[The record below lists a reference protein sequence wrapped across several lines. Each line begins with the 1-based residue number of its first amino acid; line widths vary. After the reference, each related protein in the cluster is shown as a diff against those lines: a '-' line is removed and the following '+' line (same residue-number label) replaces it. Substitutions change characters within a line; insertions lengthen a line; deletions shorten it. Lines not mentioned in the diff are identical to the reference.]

1 MSSTWLARLRLLLV
15 RRLCGSMFNYCI
27 TVSVPAAL
35 QTLIQICFC
44 FFQLWQQKPIPAD
57 PVCCNTGSKHSPKYI
72 IYLTAV
78 MEYKSSLISYLL
90 SPCYG
95 NDRVSKPGNLWKGLL
110 ILTQRETTCLKPALT
125 AWPGTF
131 LQGETL
137 TVIYSILYWR
147 GFVLVETSVPLRLEG
162 TSAFAHSMG
171 V

>member
-1 MSSTWLARLRLLLV
+1 MLNVTKDLADTYTN
-15 RRLCGSMFNYCI
+15 MFLFF
-27 TVSVPAAL
+27 PAMTAE
-35 QTLIQICFC
+35 
-44 FFQLWQQKPIPAD
+44 AD
-57 PVCCNTGSKHSPKYI
+57 PCWPCLLQHRVKAQSKIHH
-72 IYLTAV
+72 
-78 MEYKSSLISYLL
+78 ISHCSDGVQVITYPYLL

-137 TVIYSILYWR
+137 TVIYSMLYWR

-171 V
+171 VGTD